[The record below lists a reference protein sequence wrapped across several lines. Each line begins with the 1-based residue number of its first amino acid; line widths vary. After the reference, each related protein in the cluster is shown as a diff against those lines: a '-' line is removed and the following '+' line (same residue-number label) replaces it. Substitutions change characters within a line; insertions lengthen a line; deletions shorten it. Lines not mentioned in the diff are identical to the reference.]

1 MKITRISIDLLMV
14 LIMPFLMA
22 YSLIGENTHEVI
34 GVCMFV
40 VFIVHHFINRKWWT
54 VLFKGKY
61 NAVRILNTIVNLLLA
76 LYMVAQPVGGIL
88 MSKYVLKEVR
98 ITGAAAM
105 IRTVH
110 MAMAY
115 WGFVLLSFH
124 LGMHVRVVA
133 SQLKLKKNKAFR
145 VIVTSVFLLISVY
158 GIYAFVKRGIGDY
171 LLMKTMFAF
180 FDLSESRIIFLLDY
194 LAVMILVAD
203 LGYYF
208 QGGLIAV
215 NKRKNVRNNNIA
227 L

>member
-14 LIMPFLMA
+14 LILPFLMA

-40 VFIVHHFINRKWWT
+40 VFIVHQFINRKWWT

-61 NAVRILNTIVNLLLA
+61 NTVRILNTIVNLLLA

-171 LLMKTMFAF
+171 LFMKTMFAF
-180 FDLSESRIIFLLDY
+180 FDLSESRIIFILDY

-215 NKRKNVRNNNIA
+215 NKREK
-227 L
+227 